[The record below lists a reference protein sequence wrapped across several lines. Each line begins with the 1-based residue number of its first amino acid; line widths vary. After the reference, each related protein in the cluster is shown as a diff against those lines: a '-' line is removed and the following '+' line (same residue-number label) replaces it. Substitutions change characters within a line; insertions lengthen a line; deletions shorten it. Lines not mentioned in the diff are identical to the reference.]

1 MEFLII
7 GLATAFNILVIKIK
21 LERLRY
27 EDAAFDA
34 ILLILLSLVFGG
46 TYAGMVV
53 ATISSAIISVYF
65 MASPPKFFSKLSLN
79 RLRKAMDDLRI

>member
-7 GLATAFNILVIKIK
+7 GLATAFNVLVIKIK

-65 MASPPKFFSKLSLN
+65 MASPPKFFRKLSLD

>member
-34 ILLILLSLVFGG
+34 LLLIALSMVFGG

-65 MASPPKFFSKLSLN
+65 MASPPKFFNKLSLD
-79 RLRKAMDDLRI
+79 RLR